1 MLVGFQN
8 INVIDMFLDTKNTLL
23 VASVEHG
30 EPPFYDT
37 ISNTIY
43 ACT

>member
-1 MLVGFQN
+1 
-8 INVIDMFLDTKNTLL
+8 L

-43 ACT
+43 ACTWNKVSSLI